1 MKSTGTVSEPPVK
14 VDLTSLEG
22 LRALADLSE
31 KAYHIAVQE
40 ALLRHKLL
48 GETVVFERDGK
59 PVEIPP
65 WDIEVDASVLSPE
78 KQDMARRATIM
89 WADKKRA

>member
-1 MKSTGTVSEPPVK
+1 MKTADSKLDV
-14 VDLTSLEG
+14 LT
-22 LRALADLSE
+22 LAMRRE
-31 KAYHIAVQE
+31 AHVAVQE

-65 WDIEVDASVLSPE
+65 WDIDVDASVLSPE
-78 KQDMARRATIM
+78 QQEMARRANIM
-89 WADKKRA
+89 WADKKRP

>member
-1 MKSTGTVSEPPVK
+1 MRGKPD
-14 VDLTSLEG
+14 DLT
-22 LRALADLSE
+22 LAIQRG
-31 KAYHIAVQE
+31 AHVAVQE

-65 WDIEVDASVLSPE
+65 WEIEVDASVLSPE
-78 KQDMARRATIM
+78 KQEMARRANIM
-89 WADKKRA
+89 WADKKHA

>member
-1 MKSTGTVSEPPVK
+1 MTSSGIELDV
-14 VDLTSLEG
+14 LT
-22 LRALADLSE
+22 LAMQREAHAS
-31 KAYHIAVQE
+31 VQE

-48 GETVVFERDGK
+48 GQTVVYERDGK

-65 WDIEVDASVLSPE
+65 WEIQVDASVLSPE
-78 KQDMARRATIM
+78 QQEMARRADIM